1 MDQEKEANQV
11 IENIDLIT
19 RKAHHSKLSDTFQ
32 KAISRPAQAVATYLG
47 IKSERQ
53 SIIFSILFTLSLS
66 RPNVDLDDMTTFLE
80 CSILSVVKYL
90 PDIDELVN
98 LKIIRKD
105 KHDRRRRRVPDR
117 LNTLHLYIPQDIID
131 SILRNEA
138 SLPPR
143 TKQNLNKYEL
153 LDIFANT
160 LQERD
165 NELLDYCEFCEE
177 VENLIEENKAVPF
190 VRQVL
195 GFKLQIDETAILL
208 HICSQFTNYERSID
222 LIQLVKVLYP
232 DTESQLAARRA
243 FINSKTKLQQSK
255 LVDFEHGNFQSE
267 KTICLTDYG
276 SDLFFKEDRDLFLV
290 SESNPKDIILY
301 TSIIEKNLFF
311 NEKERKSLEFLT
323 DLLHQENYN
332 SVTNR
337 LRDQGMNP
345 GITVLFHGNPGTG
358 KTESVYQISKATER
372 NIKCIEI
379 SETKSKWYGQSEK
392 LIKQVFDSYRKSVD
406 ANEIIPI
413 LLFNEADGIFGTRK
427 TVGTASVDQTENACQ
442 NIILSELESEF
453 RGILIATTNLTK
465 NLDKAFERR
474 FLYKIFFEKPD
485 TQTKALIWKDK
496 IPALQE
502 EECHLLSTRYDLS
515 GGQIQNVATK
525 FVMKQILTG
534 QTSSLSEIEEY
545 CQEEF
550 LDKKSERRRIGF
562 GVGSE

>member
-19 RKAHHSKLSDTFQ
+19 RKAHRSKFSDTFQ
-32 KAISRPAQAVATYLG
+32 NAISRPAQVVATYLG

-66 RPNVDLDDMTTFLE
+66 RTNVDLEDLTNFLE
-80 CSILSVVKYL
+80 CSILAVVKYL
-90 PDIDELVN
+90 PDIDELVK

-165 NELLDYCEFCEE
+165 NELLDYSEFCEE
-177 VENLIEENKAVPF
+177 IETLIEENKAVPF

-195 GFKLQIDETAILL
+195 GFKLRIDETAILL

-222 LIQLVKVLYP
+222 LIQLVKVLYS

-243 FINSKTKLQQSK
+243 FINSKTKLQQAK
-255 LVDFEHGNFQSE
+255 LVDFEQGNFQSE

-290 SESNPKDIILY
+290 SDANHKDIILH

-311 NEKERKSLEFLT
+311 NEKERKQLEFLT
-323 DLLHQENYN
+323 DLLHQDNYN
-332 SVTNR
+332 SVVNR
-337 LRDQGMNP
+337 LRDQGMSP
-345 GITVLFHGNPGTG
+345 GITILFHGHPGTG
-358 KTESVYQISKATER
+358 KTESVYQICKATER
-372 NIKCIEI
+372 NIRRIEI
-379 SETKSKWYGQSEK
+379 AATKSKWHGESER
-392 LIKQVFDSYRKSVD
+392 LIKDVFVSYRKLIDTSDITPV
-406 ANEIIPI
+406 

-427 TVGTASVDQTENACQ
+427 TVGTGSVDQTENAIQ
-442 NIILSELESEF
+442 NIILAELESEF
-453 RGILIATTNLTK
+453 RGILTATTNLTK
-465 NLDKAFERR
+465 NLDKSFERR
-474 FLYKIFFEKPD
+474 LLFKIFFEKPD
-485 TQTKALIWKDK
+485 FQTKALIWKDK
-496 IPALQE
+496 IPMMSE
-502 EECHLLSTRYDLS
+502 EECLFLSGRYDLS
-515 GGQIQNVATK
+515 GGQIDNVSKK
-525 FVMKQILTG
+525 FVLKQILSGATP
-534 QTSSLSEIEEY
+534 TLSEIEEY

-550 LDKKSERRRIGF
+550 LDKKLERRRIGF